1 MLRYKFP
8 SCISIRILTIRMSGP
23 ASGACLDGA
32 FPQETERRWVLEM
45 LLDVITE
52 VGVGSLGGEDDSTS
66 RQETEG
72 DFTC

>member
-23 ASGACLDGA
+23 APGVWLDGA
-32 FPQETERRWVLEM
+32 LPQETERRWVLEV
-45 LLDVITE
+45 LLGVVTA
-52 VGVGSLGGEDDSTS
+52 VGVGSLGAGEDSTS

-72 DFTC
+72 DFMC